1 MLQTGFLFLTL
12 TTSTSTW
19 TVEFGGTD
27 PFLFPVD
34 LWKKKRRN
42 MEDGELGVSDNGWLP
57 IGKGGTKKEKA
68 LLVRACACHCPLEA
82 KNLIETTFCE

>member
-1 MLQTGFLFLTL
+1 MRKGALIDHWEGAPYQQPTAPRSQALCRCPEGSVLIHNVETPQLMICGNYFLQTGFLFLTL

-34 LWKKKRRN
+34 LWKK
-42 MEDGELGVSDNGWLP
+42 
-57 IGKGGTKKEKA
+57 A
-68 LLVRACACHCPLEA
+68 QY
-82 KNLIETTFCE
+82 